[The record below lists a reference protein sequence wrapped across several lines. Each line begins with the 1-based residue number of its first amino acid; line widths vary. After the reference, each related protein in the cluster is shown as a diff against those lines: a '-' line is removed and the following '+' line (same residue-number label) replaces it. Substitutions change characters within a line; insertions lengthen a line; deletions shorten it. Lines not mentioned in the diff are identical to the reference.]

1 MSKVVRENFT
11 KVRDN
16 EKIDQWVGDPG
27 EVGNGSLEEMEGQ
40 MDVTVREWNELNWC
54 YGRIIGK
61 EKVQGSEH
69 TDKWRRQYGGSDRWK
84 RGVLGMESLL
94 NHLLCTW

>member
-27 EVGNGSLEEMEGQ
+27 EVGNGSLEEMEG
-40 MDVTVREWNELNWC
+40 
-54 YGRIIGK
+54 
-61 EKVQGSEH
+61 
-69 TDKWRRQYGGSDRWK
+69 
-84 RGVLGMESLL
+84 
-94 NHLLCTW
+94 